1 MAKRTTAATRRKSS
15 LLERLRARVP
25 KGAEELAAQTA
36 LRALLV
42 AFILVGGYLLVK
54 EMKTFVC
61 QLERFQVSPATLTF
75 TALPSWVTPKVQQQL
90 AYIPDLPER
99 FSILEP
105 NLATRVAQAYERNPW
120 VAEVRA
126 VERHFPN
133 RLTLALSLRRPV
145 AAVRYRGSYYLADG
159 EANRLPLRFRSWPQP
174 EYRLPIVTGAL
185 TEPPRSGAQWQDEAV
200 RAGCAVAQLLKTH
213 GFVRRLGVT
222 VVDASNLGGR
232 RRRGDPDRPP
242 DRSAHAHLLG
252 TFSPGVAARCRL
264 PDRHPQT
271 PLPQAPGRDP
281 GPPPTRL
288 RRHPLRPPACQGP
301 LLSNSDPSD
310 TGSTRGEGSLD
321 PSDTGDTRREGSLD
335 PSGFFFLSRGADL
348 RTVQELLGHASIS
361 TTQRYTHVD
370 KSRLKSIHKKFHPRG

>member
-75 TALPSWVTPKVQQQL
+75 TALPSRVTPKVQQQL

-232 RRRGDPDRPP
+232 RRRGDPDIVLQTASRMRIFWGRSPLEWQP
-242 DRSAHAHLLG
+242 GDGSQTVTRKLLYLKRLAETQDPRRLDYADIRYDRLLVKDRS
-252 TFSPGVAARCRL
+252 
-264 PDRHPQT
+264 
-271 PLPQAPGRDP
+271 
-281 GPPPTRL
+281 
-288 RRHPLRPPACQGP
+288 
-301 LLSNSDPSD
+301 
-310 TGSTRGEGSLD
+310 
-321 PSDTGDTRREGSLD
+321 
-335 PSGFFFLSRGADL
+335 
-348 RTVQELLGHASIS
+348 
-361 TTQRYTHVD
+361 
-370 KSRLKSIHKKFHPRG
+370 